1 MTQKPEDNLGPPTLS
16 AMAIVNKPGRV
27 VCKGYSADTDEEVF
41 ELELDPDQAREFAY
55 QLTKNS
61 LEAEAR

>member
-1 MTQKPEDNLGPPTLS
+1 MTQNSDDLGPPTLS
-16 AMAIVNKPGRV
+16 AMAITNSAGRV
-27 VCKGYSADTDEEVF
+27 VARGYDANSGDEVF
-41 ELELDPDQAREFAY
+41 ELELDPDQAREMAY